1 MCASLQLIYRKLSL
15 GTAIA
20 SAAFFAALP
29 AGYSQD
35 TMPEDLGQEPVAE
48 WLSRIDGSVYIDKDG
63 AIGEIETIQPLFRT
77 PDFSHTF
84 FTQGR
89 AAYDD
94 EKWTFNGG
102 IGYRYLMPSKTW
114 ILGVNA
120 FADMETDQ
128 YHKRISAGFEAIG
141 EQLTIR
147 SNLYK
152 GVTDWKTLSE
162 TTTTKTE
169 TKPVDGFD
177 FALEGPVPHMPW
189 LRAEATYFKWT
200 PDVAKDIDGFR
211 GKLTAQLT
219 KSISLEGG
227 YQHTNNDDRVFGR
240 LTFALGAPEDHEFTA
255 QEDFFTEQM
264 FVARDLT
271 KQTLQKVERSN
282 EIVLEKR
289 VTNKAT
295 ATVSSGGVSITRGS

>member
-1 MCASLQLIYRKLSL
+1 MVWDMRSAVRKPML
-15 GTAIA
+15 
-20 SAAFFAALP
+20 AALVTVFCMGVALP
-29 AGYSQD
+29 AGYSQEVD
-35 TMPEDLGQEPVAE
+35 EQSMLSNVPD
-48 WLSRIDGSVYIDKDG
+48 WLARTDGSIYADTDVI
-63 AIGEIETIQPLFRT
+63 IGELETIQPLYQAQ
-77 PDFSHTF
+77 DFSHTI
-84 FTQGR
+84 FTQAR
-89 AAYDD
+89 VSYKN
-94 EKWTFNGG
+94 EKFTLNGG
-102 IGYRYLMPSKTW
+102 LGYRYLLPNQKW
-114 ILGVNA
+114 IFGINT

-141 EQLTIR
+141 EQLTLR
-147 SNLYK
+147 GNYYK
-152 GVTDWKTLSE
+152 GMTGWNTLSE
-162 TTTTKTE
+162 TATTRTD

-177 FALEGPVPHMPW
+177 VALEGPVPHMPW

-200 PDVAKDIDGFR
+200 PDLADEIDGFR

-255 QEDFFTEQM
+255 QDDLFTEQM

-271 KQTLQKVERSN
+271 KQTLQKVERNN
-282 EIVLEKR
+282 EIVLETR
-289 VTNKAT
+289 VINKAT

>member
-1 MCASLQLIYRKLSL
+1 MVWDMRSGIRKPMLAGL
-15 GTAIA
+15 VTVFCMGV
-20 SAAFFAALP
+20 ALP
-29 AGYSQD
+29 AGYSQEVD
-35 TMPEDLGQEPVAE
+35 EQSMLSNVPD
-48 WLSRIDGSVYIDKDG
+48 WLARTDGSIYADTDVIV
-63 AIGEIETIQPLFRT
+63 GELETIQPLYQA
-77 PDFSHTF
+77 PDFSHTI
-84 FTQGR
+84 FTQAR
-89 AAYDD
+89 VSYKN
-94 EKWTFNGG
+94 EKFTLNGG
-102 IGYRYLMPSKTW
+102 LGYRYLLPNQKW
-114 ILGVNA
+114 IFGINT

-141 EQLTIR
+141 EQLTLR
-147 SNLYK
+147 GNYYK
-152 GVTDWKTLSE
+152 GMTGWNTLSE
-162 TTTTKTE
+162 TATTRTD

-177 FALEGPVPHMPW
+177 IALEGPVPHMPW

-200 PDVAKDIDGFR
+200 PDLADEIDGFR

-255 QEDFFTEQM
+255 QDDFFTEQM

-271 KQTLQKVERSN
+271 KQTLQKVERNN
-282 EIVLEKR
+282 EIVLETR
-289 VTNKAT
+289 VINKAT

>member
-1 MCASLQLIYRKLSL
+1 MVWDMRSGIRKPMLAGL
-15 GTAIA
+15 VTVFCMGV
-20 SAAFFAALP
+20 ALP
-29 AGYSQD
+29 AGYA
-35 TMPEDLGQEPVAE
+35 QEVDEQSMLSNVPD
-48 WLSRIDGSVYIDKDG
+48 WLARTDGSIYADTDVI
-63 AIGEIETIQPLFRT
+63 IGELETIQPLYQA
-77 PDFSHTF
+77 PDFSHTI
-84 FTQGR
+84 FTQAGVS
-89 AAYDD
+89 YKN
-94 EKWTFNGG
+94 EKFTLNGG
-102 IGYRYLMPSKTW
+102 LGYRYLLPNQKW
-114 ILGVNA
+114 IFGINT

-141 EQLTIR
+141 EQLTLR
-147 SNLYK
+147 GNYYK
-152 GVTDWKTLSE
+152 GMTGWNTLTETATTRTD
-162 TTTTKTE
+162 

-177 FALEGPVPHMPW
+177 IALEGPVPHMPW

-200 PDVAKDIDGFR
+200 PDLADEIDGFR

-255 QEDFFTEQM
+255 QDDFFTEQM

-271 KQTLQKVERSN
+271 KQTLQKVERN
-282 EIVLEKR
+282 TEIVLETR
-289 VTNKAT
+289 VINKAT

>member
-1 MCASLQLIYRKLSL
+1 M
-15 GTAIA
+15 GV
-20 SAAFFAALP
+20 ALP
-29 AGYSQD
+29 AGYA
-35 TMPEDLGQEPVAE
+35 QEVDEQSMLSNVPD
-48 WLSRIDGSVYIDKDG
+48 WLARTDGSIYADTDVI
-63 AIGEIETIQPLFRT
+63 IGELETIQPLYQA
-77 PDFSHTF
+77 PDFSHTI
-84 FTQGR
+84 FTQAR
-89 AAYDD
+89 VSYKN
-94 EKWTFNGG
+94 EKFTLNGG
-102 IGYRYLMPSKTW
+102 LGYRYLLPNQKW
-114 ILGVNA
+114 IFGINT

-141 EQLTIR
+141 EQLTLR
-147 SNLYK
+147 GNYYK
-152 GVTDWKTLSE
+152 GMTGWNTLTETATTRTD
-162 TTTTKTE
+162 

-177 FALEGPVPHMPW
+177 IALEGPVPHMPW

-200 PDVAKDIDGFR
+200 PDLADEIDGFR

-255 QEDFFTEQM
+255 QDDFFTEQM

-271 KQTLQKVERSN
+271 KQTLQKVERNN
-282 EIVLEKR
+282 EIVLETR
-289 VTNKAT
+289 VINKAT